1 MKACGFSYKCYWHN
15 LLGWSIGTPS
25 SIYMRFTW
33 RYLYAYCENEKWS
46 ANSMAL
52 LPSQVHDRL
61 RGIEFCLIWFEN
73 MFLSCIVY

>member
-1 MKACGFSYKCYWHN
+1 
-15 LLGWSIGTPS
+15 
-25 SIYMRFTW
+25 MRFTW